1 MTRTAMFYGFAALTA
16 GYALAGPS
24 ASAAS
29 NATISR
35 VETACLALG
44 LDPSEA
50 PYAYC
55 IQSLAASAPLQLY
68 AMTPPTKMSDTA
80 PDGSID
86 AGHRAE
92 STCAA
97 IGLNPVTARYS
108 YCVNNLT
115 QSLFDEQNFLTR

>member
-1 MTRTAMFYGFAALTA
+1 MTRTAMFYGFAALIA
-16 GYALAGPS
+16 GGALAVPS

-29 NATISR
+29 GAPMSR
-35 VETACLALG
+35 VESACQAMG

-68 AMTPPTKMSDTA
+68 ATTPLTKMSDAA

-97 IGLNPVTARYS
+97 IGLSPATARYS
-108 YCVNNLT
+108 YCVNNLN

>member
-1 MTRTAMFYGFAALTA
+1 MTRTAMFCGFAALIA
-16 GYALAGPS
+16 GCALAGPR

-29 NATISR
+29 NAPMSQ
-35 VETACLALG
+35 VEGACRALG

-68 AMTPPTKMSDTA
+68 AVTPPTKMSDA
-80 PDGSID
+80 VPDGSID

-92 STCAA
+92 RTCAA
-97 IGLNPVTARYS
+97 IGLDPATARYS
-108 YCVNNLT
+108 YCVNNLN